1 MYSDEEESEDSQ
13 SEGDTTSDE
22 DEGDSSDDEEQYMVG
37 ADEFLE
43 QVHKRKKLRNHNVDK
58 RLGLNLEHIGIE
70 NRLFASITFEKRILN
85 SESISY
91 LTVLSVRRRW
101 RGLKLGQFLVQLV
114 IKLAGSSDPLIVLA
128 DDDAIEFFEKQGFL
142 HDPMICS
149 KYDEL
154 KNEGSWTN
162 CTVMVKLPKLIP
174 EAKELEEMDIKD
186 IENVVEKKV
195 EKWQRHALSLYQEQ
209 VSLITQ
215 LKKEIIAGREKMKEQ
230 QKKIK
235 LLTDELNQQ
244 YTNEVRN
251 NSASKLDEVSRNEVS
266 LVESQIEKLN
276 LDTVLKEMEQ
286 YGNER
291 SSQISN
297 RGDSSN
303 EYIVVTPVSS
313 QTSDKTRTISPPEV
327 SVRDKKIA
335 SLEITNKTQEENLE
349 KVIKMF
355 NLSLKNSNMHLFNQ
369 IKVVHVHRIL
379 REETSPIYFACDDE
393 EEWTPM
399 FYSGSILSV
408 SDIKGI
414 RDRGKFS
421 NFNFTYGDYGIGLYF
436 SRFAEVA
443 VKFSKLNAIVVAS
456 VKTGKGLFFLTLTC
470 ESFFV
475 SNISHVLWLSK
486 AKKYLKNQKKK
497 FFWKFVFCLSVL
509 LTKLYISIETFC
521 ET

>member
-1 MYSDEEESEDSQ
+1 MCPNCRKSKYSNVYSDEEESEDSQ

-58 RLGLNLEHIGIE
+58 RLGLNLDHIGIE

-114 IKLAGSSDPLIVLA
+114 IKLAGSLDPLIVLA

-244 YTNEVRN
+244 YRNEVRN
-251 NSASKLDEVSRNEVS
+251 NSASKLDEVSRNEIS

-276 LDTVLKEMEQ
+276 LDSVLKEMEQ
-286 YGNER
+286 NGNER

-327 SVRDKKIA
+327 SVRDKKFA

-369 IKVVHVHRIL
+369 IKVVHVHRVL
-379 REETSPIYFACDDE
+379 SEETSPIYFTCDDD

-456 VKTGKGLFFLTLTC
+456 VKTGKGLFFLTPTC

-475 SNISHVLWLSK
+475 LNISHVL
-486 AKKYLKNQKKK
+486 KKY
-497 FFWKFVFCLSVL
+497 
-509 LTKLYISIETFC
+509 I
-521 ET
+521 